1 MKNYFIVG
9 KCNIRCLNVTMVQ
22 LFLFIKSSAV
32 QTIVIDA
39 EYAALCTG
47 LFFADRRGL
56 SIT

>member
-22 LFLFIKSSAV
+22 LFIKSGAV